1 MKALK
6 TISNITEP
14 LDTMNIYGVFKPYKY
29 EEPLM
34 IFHNDPPGIE
44 ILGHRVDALDG
55 VNSIETLVEYLR
67 SLNNLKSENEALN
80 AQIEVYKD
88 KLKGVTQYLEEKRSE
103 CAKLRL
109 EEGKQYW
116 VTPEE
121 NVYEDILKYI
131 HNNI

>member
-6 TISNITEP
+6 TISNITGP
-14 LDTMNIYGVFKPYKY
+14 LDTMNIYGDFKPYKY

-44 ILGHRVDALDG
+44 ILGHRVDVLDG

-88 KLKGVTQYLEEKRSE
+88 KLKGLTQYIEEKRNE
-103 CAKLRL
+103 CEKLRL
-109 EEGKQYW
+109 EDNKQYW
-116 VTPEE
+116 ITPEE
-121 NVYEDILKYI
+121 NVYEDILKYM
-131 HNNI
+131 HNNN

>member
-1 MKALK
+1 MKTLK
-6 TISNITEP
+6 TISNITGP

-44 ILGHRVDALDG
+44 ILGHRVDVLDG

-80 AQIEVYKD
+80 VQIEAYKD
-88 KLKGVTQYLEEKRSE
+88 KLKGLTQYIEEKRNE
-103 CAKLRL
+103 CEKLRL
-109 EEGKQYW
+109 EDNKQYW
-116 VTPEE
+116 ITPEE

-131 HNNI
+131 HNNN